1 MSQKK
6 LSDSLLSKGTTSE
19 SKIQVQKRFRHIK
32 QGSSESLRQKNFLR
46 LVALHHTW
54 WMESHS
60 ALIIY
65 SPSGHE
71 SEHRALKAAR
81 LQHEEDDGGY

>member
-1 MSQKK
+1 
-6 LSDSLLSKGTTSE
+6 
-19 SKIQVQKRFRHIK
+19 
-32 QGSSESLRQKNFLR
+32 
-46 LVALHHTW
+46 
-54 WMESHS
+54 MESHS